1 MKRGM
6 GRIYRQKGCAT
17 WSIGY
22 YVAGTDGR
30 AREVRESSGSTK
42 RADAVSLL
50 RKRTGQIGSG
60 RFIDP
65 TVAKSTRLS
74 DLEQLVRDNYVAN
87 QLRSGVSLRGHFKR
101 LFDNFGDV
109 LVSQLSTAEIDSF
122 KAAAL
127 SRFKP
132 ATVNRSLAA
141 LKRGFKL
148 ARRAGLTINEP
159 VIEMLRED
167 NIRQGFLEDADF
179 QRLHDALPYYLR
191 GAITFLYLSG
201 WRVGEM
207 RSLEWNEVN
216 LPDRMIRL
224 RSEHSK
230 NKESRWLPLS
240 GELLELIK
248 RARSEPRSAA
258 RPSFNVTA
266 SPRLFPQSLEDRLQG
281 GQPQRLD
288 PARYATLH
296 QQELDSSRS
305 AAGGCDGTHRS
316 QNTIHVPALQHRERD
331 RHESRG
337 REVGSTPCGNTRT
350 RMIHT

>member
-60 RFIDP
+60 KFIDP

-87 QLRSGVSLRGHFKR
+87 RLRSAVSLRGHFKR

-179 QRLHDALPYYLR
+179 QRLRDALPDYLR

-207 RSLEWNEVN
+207 RSLEWSEVN

-240 GELLELIK
+240 GELLEVIK
-248 RARSEPRSAA
+248 RARSEPRIGCPTVFQRDGKPIGSFRKAWKTACKAVNLNGSIPHDMRRCTSRNLIRAGVPQAVAMA
-258 RPSFNVTA
+258 RTGHKTPSTF
-266 SPRLFPQSLEDRLQG
+266 
-281 GQPQRLD
+281 QRYNIVSETD
-288 PARYATLH
+288 MR
-296 QQELDSSRS
+296 
-305 AAGGCDGTHRS
+305 AAGEKLD
-316 QNTIHVPALQHRERD
+316 QHLAELRERA
-331 RHESRG
+331 
-337 REVGSTPCGNTRT
+337 
-350 RMIHT
+350 